1 MMKRPLT
8 LSALIAAALFAS
20 AGARA
25 DALSA
30 ADSATA
36 LAQGAMA
43 WDVRA
48 TTTQGTPGLPGA
60 LHIDA
65 AALDAWLAHHDLGA
79 LEAAVSQAG
88 IDLSRDLVVYGEPGD
103 ARAQALVAS
112 LRNISRAQVHWLVG
126 GATEW
131 AMSGH
136 PLSPLTAHAPVPQH
150 LLVASQ
156 QPAAASHMA
165 AATLRATAPL
175 DQAAAQLALR

>member
-1 MMKRPLT
+1 MMKRHLALLT
-8 LSALIAAALFAS
+8 IALLAS

-30 ADSATA
+30 AASATA

-48 TTTQGTPGLPGA
+48 DTAQGMVGLPGA

-65 AALDAWLAHHDLGA
+65 AALDTWLAHRDLAA

-103 ARAQALVAS
+103 VRAQALVAS

-131 AMSGH
+131 AMSGR
-136 PLSPLTAHAPVPQH
+136 PLSPLVAHAPVPQH
-150 LLVASQ
+150 LLAASQ
-156 QPAAASHMA
+156 QPAPSSHMA
-165 AATLRATAPL
+165 AASLRATAPL
-175 DQAAAQLALR
+175 DTPIAQLALR